1 MNEGLVVC
9 VRGIISF
16 FTMLIFTRVLGKQQ
30 LGQITF
36 FDYIVGITIG
46 SFAASLTVDLSSSAW
61 PHWVGITTWIVL
73 GVLLQKISLKSKN
86 VSEYINDSPMVVV
99 HNGII
104 IGDNLKKSK
113 FTMNELLQQ
122 LRLKEIF
129 DINEVKFAIIETNGQ
144 LSTLKKDDFKNLV
157 DSMNIPKNNSNRA
170 NELIFNGIE
179 IIENMN
185 SLNLSHEWLMDQLKS
200 QGLDSPQEVFYA
212 FMDESKKLNIN
223 SYKDKIECS
232 VDIFK

>member
-1 MNEGLVVC
+1 MVC
-9 VRGIISF
+9 VRAIISF
-16 FTMLIFTRVLGKQQ
+16 FTMLIFTRILGKQQ

-61 PHWVGITTWIVL
+61 PHWVGIATWIVL

-86 VSEYINDSPMVVV
+86 VSEYINDSPVVVV
-99 HNGII
+99 HDGKI

-129 DINEVKFAIIETNGQ
+129 DVNEVKFAIIETNGQ
-144 LSTLKKDDFKNLV
+144 LSTLKKDEFKNLI
-157 DSMNIPKNNSNRA
+157 DSMNIPKNNSERA
-170 NELIFNGIE
+170 HELIFNGIE
-179 IIENMN
+179 IKEN
-185 SLNLSHEWLMDQLKS
+185 LDALHLSHEWLMDQLKS
-200 QGLDSPQEVFYA
+200 NGLDSAQEVFYA
-212 FMDESKKLNIN
+212 FLDLSKNLNVN
-223 SYKDKIECS
+223 SYKDKIECTT
-232 VDIFK
+232 DIFK